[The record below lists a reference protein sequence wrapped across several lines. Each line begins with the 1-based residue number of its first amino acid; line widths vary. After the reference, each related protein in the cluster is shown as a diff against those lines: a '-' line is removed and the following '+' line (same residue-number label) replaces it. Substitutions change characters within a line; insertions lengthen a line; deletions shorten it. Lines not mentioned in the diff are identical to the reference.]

1 MPQKLTIGG
10 KTINETENTDYVIS
24 FMDGKNCYVNVK
36 FVKKYVDFDYKVV
49 KAEGKSPARIVLKYT
64 SGEKNQMTVKSN
76 IEMRTKAPEPY
87 CNYFEEKYQG
97 YSIGRKWRLDKG
109 WN

>member
-1 MPQKLTIGG
+1 MLF
-10 KTINETENTDYVIS
+10 

-49 KAEGKSPARIVLKYT
+49 KAEGKISCKNCLKYT

-76 IEMRTKAPEPY
+76 IEMRTKAD
-87 CNYFEEKYQG
+87 YQNL
-97 YSIGRKWRLDKG
+97 IVTTLKKIPRLQYWKKAATG
-109 WN
+109 QRLELTTVSWAMCLQRN

>member
-1 MPQKLTIGG
+1 MDATNNLVMFTDATKTYKTKIGG

-49 KAEGKSPARIVLKYT
+49 KAEENLLQELFLNTHQARKI
-64 SGEKNQMTVKSN
+64 
-76 IEMRTKAPEPY
+76 R
-87 CNYFEEKYQG
+87 
-97 YSIGRKWRLDKG
+97 
-109 WN
+109 